1 MSSATVEAAGFI
13 RRLIK
18 EESRGWGDEANALR
32 RICRDYRL
40 PFWTLNN
47 IRIGRAKKCDGDVRD
62 RLRSAFIDHCRG
74 KAAALLHDAEMAAA
88 KGNKNDVLEGI
99 ADQIRALAA
108 ELEAAKGN
116 AKDEPARRP

>member
-13 RRLIK
+13 RRLIR

-88 KGNKNDVLEGI
+88 VGNKNDVLEGI
-99 ADQIRALAA
+99 ANQIRALAA
-108 ELEAAKGN
+108 ELEAAKGE